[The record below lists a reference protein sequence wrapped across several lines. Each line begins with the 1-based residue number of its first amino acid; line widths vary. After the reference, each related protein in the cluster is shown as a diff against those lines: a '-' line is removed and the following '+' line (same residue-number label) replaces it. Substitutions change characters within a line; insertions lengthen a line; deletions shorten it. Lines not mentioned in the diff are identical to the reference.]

1 VNNENGTTL
10 NVGRKVRR
18 IWTTSEDD
26 LLRSRYADE
35 PTESIAAALKRTM
48 SSVYYR
54 ARRIGLYKSAAFLA
68 RLRSDVNQKLL
79 LSGETT
85 RFHPGQK
92 PWNRGIRFDVG
103 GRSSETRFKPG
114 HKTHNWRPIGYE
126 RMTRDGHLERKVT
139 DTGVKRIDY
148 RLVHHLVWRAAG
160 REIPPGHVLTF
171 RDGDKRN
178 FDLDNLELLPR
189 KQLMQR
195 NSCHNYGPEV
205 AKLVQLRVAINR
217 QINQKEWKVKP

>member
-26 LLRSRYADE
+26 LLRSRYSDE

-48 SSVYYR
+48 SSIYSR
-54 ARRIGLYKSAAFLA
+54 ANNLGLAKSETFQA
-68 RLRSDVNQKLL
+68 RKLQRL
-79 LSGETT
+79 GVVREAT
-85 RFHPGQK
+85 RFAAGK
-92 PWNRGIRFDVG
+92 TPWNRGIRHNVG

-126 RMTRDGHLERKVT
+126 RMTWDGYLE
-139 DTGVKRIDY
+139 
-148 RLVHHLVWRAAG
+148 LHLVWRAAG
-160 REIPPGHVLTF
+160 REIPPGHALTF

-195 NSCHNYGPEV
+195 NSCYNYGPEV

>member
-1 VNNENGTTL
+1 MNNENGTTL

-35 PTESIAAALKRTM
+35 PTESIAAALNRTL
-48 SSVYYR
+48 SAIYSRVS
-54 ARRIGLYKSAAFLA
+54 ALGIAKSETFLA
-68 RLRSDVNQKLL
+68 RMRSDQLQRLGVV
-79 LSGETT
+79 GEAT
-85 RFHPGQK
+85 RFAAGQT
-92 PWNRGIRFDVG
+92 PWNRGIRHNVG

-126 RMTRDGHLERKVT
+126 RMTWDGYLERKVT

-160 REIPPGHVLTF
+160 REIPPGHALTF

-195 NSCHNYGPEV
+195 NSCYNYGPEV
-205 AKLVQLRVAINR
+205 AKLVQLSVAINR

>member
-1 VNNENGTTL
+1 MTAPAGKPAS
-10 NVGRKVRR
+10 RF
-18 IWTTSEDD
+18 WTPAEDE

-35 PTESIAAALKRTM
+35 TAESLAEALNRTL

-114 HKTHNWRPIGYE
+114 HKTHNWRPIGFE
-126 RMTRDGHLERKVT
+126 RMTWEGYLERKVT

-148 RLVHHLVWRAAG
+148 RLVHHLVWLAAG

-195 NSCHNYGPEV
+195 NSCHNYGPEISY
-205 AKLVQLRVAINR
+205 LMMLRGQIIRKINR
-217 QINQKEWKVKP
+217 TIKNG

>member
-1 VNNENGTTL
+1 MNNENGTTL

-26 LLRSRYADE
+26 LLRSRYSDE

-114 HKTHNWRPIGYE
+114 QKTHNWRPIGFE
-126 RMTRDGHLERKVT
+126 RMTWEGYLERKVT

-148 RLVHHLVWRAAG
+148 RLVHHLVWLAAG

-195 NSCHNYGPEV
+195 NSCHNYGPEISY
-205 AKLVQLRVAINR
+205 LMMLRGQIIRKINR
-217 QINQKEWKVKP
+217 TIKNG